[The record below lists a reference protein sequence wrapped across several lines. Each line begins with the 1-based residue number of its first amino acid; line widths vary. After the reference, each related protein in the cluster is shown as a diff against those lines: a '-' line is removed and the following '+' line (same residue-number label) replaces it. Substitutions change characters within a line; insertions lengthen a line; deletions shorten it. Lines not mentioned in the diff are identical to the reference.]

1 MVEETRKNYQEEL
14 NREIDEECERLG
26 FRKPKEIQLG
36 EKEIKKSETDSE
48 AGIFLKGEHELQIAY
63 LAQTV
68 CDINGFISVS
78 YTHLQPSKQII
89 LKKLDK

>member
-48 AGIFLKGEHELQIAY
+48 AGIFLKM
-63 LAQTV
+63 
-68 CDINGFISVS
+68 VS
-78 YTHLQPSKQII
+78 TNYR
-89 LKKLDK
+89 